1 MNKSKTVVA
10 AGAALVLLAA
20 VPAGAQQAPAPAPAA
35 DSAAELAKKLANPI
49 ANLISVPF
57 QSNWDVG
64 IGGDNGSKMVLNVQP
79 VVPLTLSED
88 WNLITRWIVPVVSQ
102 VDVSGASTSESGLG
116 DAVVT
121 AFLSPSKGDLTW
133 GVGPAFLIPT
143 ATDDALGSGKLG
155 IGPSVVALQQSGG
168 WTVGGLANHLVSVAG
183 SDDRSKVNATFV
195 NPFVAYN
202 WKSGAGVTLN
212 VEYTHDWEN
221 DVDVLV
227 LNFPT
232 LSGVTKFGK
241 QTVSFAISPRFH
253 FAPETRPDYG
263 VRAAVVLVFPK

>member
-20 VPAGAQQAPAPAPAA
+20 LPAGAQQAPAPAPAA

-102 VDVSGASTSESGLG
+102 FDVSGASTSESGLG
-116 DAVVT
+116 DAVVHCVPQP
-121 AFLSPSKGDLTW
+121 LEGRPH
-133 GVGPAFLIPT
+133 
-143 ATDDALGSGKLG
+143 LGRR
-155 IGPSVVALQQSGG
+155 A
-168 WTVGGLANHLVSVAG
+168 GL
-183 SDDRSKVNATFV
+183 
-195 NPFVAYN
+195 
-202 WKSGAGVTLN
+202 
-212 VEYTHDWEN
+212 
-221 DVDVLV
+221 
-227 LNFPT
+227 
-232 LSGVTKFGK
+232 
-241 QTVSFAISPRFH
+241 
-253 FAPETRPDYG
+253 PDSH
-263 VRAAVVLVFPK
+263 RH